1 MTTIPRSAAS
11 VILLAVSACSAV
23 SPSSTPRAARDES
36 PRAAI
41 AAVVPHAVATA
52 LQRDSGGPI
61 LVVIEGGE
69 TVCHASGC
77 KPRSASLLDADDEI
91 RALASGYRTVRLDE
105 RDGAAF
111 VDARLERHGEL
122 VRLGPKQVIAG
133 QPPLPGAFVLD
144 KDGDVADWVSLK
156 GFDAQDNLRR
166 LLASR

>member
-1 MTTIPRSAAS
+1 MKAQHDPRPAPPKSVEPTLPTEVASALES
-11 VILLAVSACSAV
+11 
-23 SPSSTPRAARDES
+23 RGDAR
-36 PRAAI
+36 
-41 AAVVPHAVATA
+41 
-52 LQRDSGGPI
+52 I
-61 LVVIEGGE
+61 LVVIEDGR

-77 KPRSASLLDADDEI
+77 KPCEPSLLDTDHEI
-91 RALASGYRTVRLDE
+91 RALLVNYRTVKLDSH
-105 RDGAAF
+105 DGAAF

-144 KDGDVADWVSLK
+144 EHGHVADWVSLK